1 PNLSAPGFSAS
12 LCRERTG
19 CPGRPP
25 PDRTPTLP
33 GRSSLSA
40 DAPVLSPWPAAFP
53 RSCARQKYTVLLDS
67 LTWCRLRIPS
77 GGLSRPWPQVS
88 RPAGKTAL
96 PAHPG
101 TALSETA
108 PACCGP
114 ALSRPPKATESL
126 LDTGTLPPVFGWNRS
141 RTDIHIPIPRTTPA
155 DRLLIFS
162 LSENMRGTIPCSS
175 TPPTPRLPAAQ
186 GRS

>member
-1 PNLSAPGFSAS
+1 
-12 LCRERTG
+12 
-19 CPGRPP
+19 
-25 PDRTPTLP
+25 
-33 GRSSLSA
+33 
-40 DAPVLSPWPAAFP
+40 
-53 RSCARQKYTVLLDS
+53 
-67 LTWCRLRIPS
+67 
-77 GGLSRPWPQVS
+77 
-88 RPAGKTAL
+88 
-96 PAHPG
+96 
-101 TALSETA
+101 
-108 PACCGP
+108 CGP

-186 GRS
+186 GRSPVSMLHNSVKIPVDLFAPIRYTGFALYLFAQTKIKAKRQAVQPL

>member
-88 RPAGKTAL
+88 PPAGKTAL

-101 TALSETA
+101 TALRSEEHTSE
-108 PACCGP
+108 
-114 ALSRPPKATESL
+114 LQSRFDL
-126 LDTGTLPPVFGWNRS
+126 VC
-141 RTDIHIPIPRTTPA
+141 
-155 DRLLIFS
+155 RLL
-162 LSENMRGTIPCSS
+162 LEKKKKVHDHNMN
-175 TPPTPRLPAAQ
+175 
-186 GRS
+186 